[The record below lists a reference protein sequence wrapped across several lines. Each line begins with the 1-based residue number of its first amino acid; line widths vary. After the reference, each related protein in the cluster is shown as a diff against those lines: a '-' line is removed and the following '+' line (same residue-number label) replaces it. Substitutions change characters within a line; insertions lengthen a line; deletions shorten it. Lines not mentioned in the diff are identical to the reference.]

1 MKRRTRRE
9 KKKKIYI
16 YIYVSVNYLDD
27 IGNQCLN
34 YSSDTNANNCLS
46 EINKMYPSLL

>member
-1 MKRRTRRE
+1 MINE
-9 KKKKIYI
+9 KKNKEGKNIYI